1 MSRHPAYKD
10 STIVQ
15 NAASASRLIVT
26 GSSYLANALQAG
38 ADSFTQKTK
47 PNPKPMT
54 FTPATKARVRKINN
68 LSQGAVGL
76 SAKTVGQVSRYA
88 QNLGASMVRKGEQQK
103 RTKGFDKDGKPIENY
118 KPGIMNKSM
127 MAFST
132 IADGIDQASRNLLTS
147 GSTAATTVVGHRYGS
162 DARNV
167 AADLAGGV
175 RNVGLVYVDAA
186 GVSRRAVVKSVA
198 KGMVVGKMP
207 GGQNLVVGGGDGGV
221 VPPEAMARHQG
232 NEKSEMGY
240 QDHPGAGP
248 SAVHEPGV
256 GQVGFGNAAPPAY
269 GSGLGEPLGTQEVEG
284 QNPAGK
290 W

>member
-1 MSRHPAYKD
+1 
-10 STIVQ
+10 
-15 NAASASRLIVT
+15 
-26 GSSYLANALQAG
+26 
-38 ADSFTQKTK
+38 
-47 PNPKPMT
+47 MT
-54 FTPATKARVRKINN
+54 RR
-68 LSQGAVGL
+68 
-76 SAKTVGQVSRYA
+76 
-88 QNLGASMVRKGEQQK
+88 GEQQK

-132 IADGIDQASRNLLTS
+132 IADGIDQASRNLLSS
-147 GSTAATTVVGHRYGS
+147 GSTAATTVVGHRYGE
-162 DARNV
+162 DARGV

-221 VPPEAMARHQG
+221 VPPGTMAPQQG
-232 NEKSEMGY
+232 NEKSKRGH
-240 QDHPGAGP
+240 QDLPGAGQP
-248 SAVHEPGV
+248 SVNAPGG

-269 GSGLGEPLGTQEVEG
+269 GSGVGEPLGTQETQGLQG
-284 QNPAGK
+284 QNTAGK